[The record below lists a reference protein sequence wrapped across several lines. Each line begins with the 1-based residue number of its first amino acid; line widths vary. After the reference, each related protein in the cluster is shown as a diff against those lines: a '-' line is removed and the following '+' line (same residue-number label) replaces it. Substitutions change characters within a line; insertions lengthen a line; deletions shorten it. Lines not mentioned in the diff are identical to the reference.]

1 MTFPLQNLLPSLFVY
16 RIMNRYDGPHILRM
30 GIMFFTEHGVKE
42 LLFRRIDP
50 VAIRILLRLSM
61 ARSSISSE
69 TAWA

>member
-1 MTFPLQNLLPSLFVY
+1 
-16 RIMNRYDGPHILRM
+16 
-30 GIMFFTEHGVKE
+30 MFFTEHGVKE